1 MSERE
6 LDRIR
11 AAYSERDAATES
23 PYRWSNPGYV
33 TYMQLLERD
42 LLRAFDDDAG
52 VKIAGARVLD
62 VGCGSGYF
70 LHRLS
75 EFGAGECHGIDLL
88 DSRIEAARR
97 QYPNHTWHVGS
108 AGELP
113 FEDGAFD
120 LVTQFTC
127 LSSIVDD
134 TSRAEAAQE
143 LKRVAGDSGSV
154 LSVDMRQGSR
164 SSGGTPT
171 VGLDENALRSLFG
184 EPRLLW
190 RVALRFDLAQIVGRH
205 AMVAQMLAVLPPLR
219 SHLLGLWTGRIR

>member
-75 EFGAGECHGIDLL
+75 EFGVGECHGIDLL
-88 DSRIEAARR
+88 DSRIE
-97 QYPNHTWHVGS
+97 
-108 AGELP
+108 
-113 FEDGAFD
+113 
-120 LVTQFTC
+120 
-127 LSSIVDD
+127 
-134 TSRAEAAQE
+134 
-143 LKRVAGDSGSV
+143 VAC
-154 LSVDMRQGSR
+154 
-164 SSGGTPT
+164 
-171 VGLDENALRSLFG
+171 
-184 EPRLLW
+184 W
-190 RVALRFDLAQIVGRH
+190 
-205 AMVAQMLAVLPPLR
+205 
-219 SHLLGLWTGRIR
+219 